1 MKACVRADLYR
12 IYSSKARIIFS
23 IIIML
28 ISMGVML
35 LIKSFL
41 KNKLG
46 YFEAGTTLTSGV
58 VFLPLFLP
66 IFIGIFEISQVYG
79 VDFEARTMQV
89 AVGIGKTRI
98 DIILAKQLECYI
110 CLLTDVLC
118 GYLGVLIF
126 CLINKISVTE
136 NYSLSIISV
145 FVAIWFNSMVYVTAA
160 STLAFIRFGVGLATV
175 VYVIFCVG
183 AGPVFM
189 SIGKALGLTPTQLD
203 TIRRYTVSEQSS
215 VLISRIQAK
224 SLILSNVAFYAFSI
238 IVWNAVAYLIIR
250 KKELDL

>member
-1 MKACVRADLYR
+1 MKACVRADFYRLY
-12 IYSSKARIIFS
+12 SCKARVIFS

-28 ISMGVML
+28 ISMGVMFLVKSL
-35 LIKSFL
+35 L
-41 KNKLG
+41 NNQVG
-46 YFEAGTTLTSGV
+46 YFEAGIVLTNGV
-58 VFLPLFLP
+58 AIFPLILP
-66 IFIGIFEISQVYG
+66 ILIGFFEISQVYG

-126 CLINKISVTE
+126 CLVNKVSVTE
-136 NYSLSIISV
+136 NYSLAIISV
-145 FVAIWFNSMVYVTAA
+145 FVAVWFNSMVYVTAA

-175 VYVIFCVG
+175 IYVIFCLGV
-183 AGPVFM
+183 GPVFIT
-189 SIGKALGLTPTQLD
+189 IGNSLGLTQTQLD
-203 TIRRYTVSEQSS
+203 TIRRYTVSEQST

-224 SLILSNVAFYAFSI
+224 SLILSNIAFYIFSI
-238 IVWNAVAYLIIR
+238 IAWNAVAYLIIR